1 MSQKKTVS
9 ANFSYSLFLST
20 HDDLAVP
27 TLDWLSMVQFRVIQ
41 FGVVWFREFKMTL
54 HIKAQI

>member
-41 FGVVWFREFKMTL
+41 FGVV
-54 HIKAQI
+54 